1 MSGVQRGVGG
11 EILKEG
17 ATIII
22 NITPHATGF
31 IAYMRYLNIGFHK
44 LYCMV
49 YIALMKCRQR
59 HLIKNRRKPVLFI
72 YLFFPEYKIIQL

>member
-1 MSGVQRGVGG
+1 MSGVRWGVGG

-22 NITPHATGF
+22 NITPHAAGF

-49 YIALMKCRQR
+49 YIALMKCRER
-59 HLIKNRRKPVLFI
+59 RLIKNRCKPV
-72 YLFFPEYKIIQL
+72 FFVFF